1 MTRLS
6 PAELTRYSR
15 HLRLDELG
23 VAGQTKLKDAK
34 VLIIGAGG
42 LGSPASLYLAAAGVG
57 TLGIVDFD
65 RVESHNLQ
73 RQLLHT
79 DASVGTLKTESAA
92 ARLRAANSLITVR
105 EHPCAVSAAN
115 AVSLFSEYDIIVD
128 GTDTFPTRYL
138 NNDAAVLAGRPLV
151 HGSIFRFEGTV
162 SVFAPQLGG
171 PCYRCLFPDPPQ
183 PGTVPTC
190 DQSGVLGALCGVI
203 GSLQALEAIKLITG
217 LGDTLVGRVLTY
229 NSLNQ
234 EFRTFRLQRN
244 PLCRSC
250 GSGATGH
257 LDLPDTCETP
267 ACNTARPLSMESSGN
282 EPPLEI
288 SVEET
293 QALLHRNPS
302 GVVLIDV
309 REPFEADIC
318 RITGA
323 ELIPMR
329 QLPNCLESLSG
340 DKYLLIYCHHGGR
353 SLRVTQY
360 LRERGFRQVS
370 NMRGGIDAWACQI
383 EPGMR
388 RY

>member
-6 PAELTRYSR
+6 PAEMTRYSR
-15 HLRLDELG
+15 HLRLEELG
-23 VAGQTKLKDAK
+23 VAGQTKLKNAK
-34 VLIIGAGG
+34 VLVIGAGG

-65 RVESHNLQ
+65 RVELHNLQ

-92 ARLRAANSLITVR
+92 ARLHAANPHITVR
-105 EHPCAVSAAN
+105 EHAVTVSPAN

-138 NNDAAVLAGRPLV
+138 NNDAAVLAKRPLV

-162 SVFAPQLGG
+162 SVFAPQQGG
-171 PCYRCLFPDPPQ
+171 PCYRCLFPDPPL

-217 LGDTLVGRVLTY
+217 VGDTLVGRLLTY
-229 NSLNQ
+229 DSLHQ
-234 EFRTFRLQRN
+234 EFHTLRLKRN
-244 PLCRSC
+244 PSC
-250 GSGATGH
+250 CACGTDAAQR
-257 LDLPDTCETP
+257 LDLPGITENP
-267 ACNTARPLSMESSGN
+267 ACTTTISMESSGH
-282 EPPLEI
+282 EPPLEL
-288 SVEET
+288 SVQET
-293 QALLHRNPS
+293 HALLNSNPS
-302 GVVLIDV
+302 GVALIDV
-309 REPFEADIC
+309 REPFEAAIC
-318 RITGA
+318 RIAGA

-329 QLPNCLESLSG
+329 QLPNRLQSLSG
-340 DKYLLIYCHHGGR
+340 EKHLLIYCHHGGR
-353 SLRVTQY
+353 SLRVTEF

-370 NMRGGIDAWACQI
+370 NMRGGIDAWARQI
-383 EPGMR
+383 DPEMP